1 MSNIKLVTDESADVP
16 VELIREFDIGI
27 VKLNVAFGDEDVS
40 HLSNSEFYEKMKK
53 SSILPKTSASS
64 PERFVEQ
71 YRTDQDVIVVTLAG
85 KLSSTYSAAK
95 LAKDMHYAEGG
106 KNKIEIIDS
115 FNGCIGASALIY
127 MAGQMAREGKP
138 FEEIVGKVMELRDNL
153 LHYGVLE
160 TLENAIKGGRVNR
173 TQGFLAN
180 ALNIKAVVEIKDS
193 AVKPIDKAR
202 GTKNAVKKA
211 EQLLADVGLKDR
223 MNHLPSEL
231 SGGERQRVAVA
242 RALINSPSL
251 ILADEPT
258 GNLDPE
264 NAVLISNLLFEMAD
278 KYEKTLI
285 LVTHDEKIA
294 EKGSEIYK
302 IIQGNL
308 VRK

>member
-202 GTKNAVKKA
+202 GTKNAVKKVVDIFVNKLDEKGKDYHYTTLFLA
-211 EQLLADVGLKDR
+211 HANSPDKIDLILEELKNRGKTNFEQTYVSEIGTLMGTYTSEGAFLLA
-223 MNHLPSEL
+223 S
-231 SGGERQRVAVA
+231 
-242 RALINSPSL
+242 I
-251 ILADEPT
+251 
-258 GNLDPE
+258 
-264 NAVLISNLLFEMAD
+264 
-278 KYEKTLI
+278 
-285 LVTHDEKIA
+285 
-294 EKGSEIYK
+294 
-302 IIQGNL
+302 
-308 VRK
+308 

>member
-202 GTKNAVKKA
+202 GTKNAVKKVVDIFVNK
-211 EQLLADVGLKDR
+211 L
-223 MNHLPSEL
+223 
-231 SGGERQRVAVA
+231 
-242 RALINSPSL
+242 
-251 ILADEPT
+251 
-258 GNLDPE
+258 
-264 NAVLISNLLFEMAD
+264 
-278 KYEKTLI
+278 
-285 LVTHDEKIA
+285 DEKGKDYHYTTYFLHMPILLI
-294 EKGSEIYK
+294 KST
-302 IIQGNL
+302 
-308 VRK
+308 

>member
-202 GTKNAVKKA
+202 GTKNAVKKVVDIFVNKLD
-211 EQLLADVGLKDR
+211 EKGKDYHYTTLFLA
-223 MNHLPSEL
+223 H
-231 SGGERQRVAVA
+231 A
-242 RALINSPSL
+242 NSPDKIDL
-251 ILADEPT
+251 ILEELKNRGKT
-258 GNLDPE
+258 N
-264 NAVLISNLLFEMAD
+264 FEQT
-278 KYEKTLI
+278 Y
-285 LVTHDEKIA
+285 V
-294 EKGSEIYK
+294 SEIGTLMGTYTSEGAFWSYVK
-302 IIQGNL
+302 I
-308 VRK
+308 